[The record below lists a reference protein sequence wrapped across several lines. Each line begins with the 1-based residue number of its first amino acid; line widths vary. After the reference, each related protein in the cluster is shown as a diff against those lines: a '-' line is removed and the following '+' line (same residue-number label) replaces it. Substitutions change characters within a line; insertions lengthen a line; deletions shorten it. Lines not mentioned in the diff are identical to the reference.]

1 MHPLKE
7 IHKILVVTLSNLG
20 DVVLTLPVIDSLLQA
35 HPNAKLHIIVGSQ
48 SAVVF
53 QDDPRIEKVIAYDKR
68 GPFSDKRALL
78 GRIRNERYDLIID
91 LRRSLFGLLGGAR
104 YRNSYFYFP
113 KKKLHRAERHLTA
126 LRGLVEPLNRRAF
139 LDRGADLPA
148 DLRAFVGE
156 ERFVAAAVGSKADIK
171 KWPAESYA
179 RLLDRLCAKEGFK
192 IILVGDAQDAAQ
204 AKKVSALMR
213 SSVFDLCG
221 KTTFRELSSI
231 LARAALVVTNDSAP
245 LHIADAHQTPV
256 LAVFGPTDPGKYGP
270 RGGVSRAVLKRLFCS
285 PCEKAQCRFHH
296 ECMTELGVDAVY
308 REALRVLEESLHSK
322 RPRILVSRLDRI
334 GDVVLSIPAIEAIR
348 KQHPHGHL
356 AVMTRPSTAPLLEGH
371 PAVDEVI
378 PYYYEKKGRHSG
390 LVGSVRFVRELV
402 LRRFDIAFILHPS
415 HRAHWVP
422 FLAGIPYRIGLN
434 SHDPLLLTKPVPDRR
449 KEGLKHEADT
459 TLDIVRA
466 FGVPIPAEKTLSIF
480 TSYEDEVFVSE
491 TLAKAG
497 IAASETI
504 AAFHLGA
511 SCVSKRW
518 PAERFIELAKRFM
531 EQRGARIVVVG
542 GAEEKELGEIFRGR
556 IGASAL
562 DLTGQLSLKQLA
574 ELLKR
579 CAVLVSNDSGPVH
592 IAAAV
597 NTRTLTIFGRNKSDL
612 GPVRWRALGAGHE
625 VIQKD
630 VGCAVCLAH
639 RCTIDFECLKA
650 VTVDMAW
657 ERLDAMLPQRTEAKV
672 LS

>member
-1 MHPLKE
+1 VLPLKE
-7 IHKILVVTLSNLG
+7 IQKILVVTLSNLG
-20 DVVLTLPVIDSLLQA
+20 DVVLTLPVIESLRQA
-35 HPNAKLHIIVGSQ
+35 HPDAKLHVIVGAQ

-53 QDDPRIEKVIAYDKR
+53 EDDPRVEKVIAYNKR
-68 GPFSDKRALL
+68 GPFSEKRALL
-78 GRIRNERYDLIID
+78 GRIRSERYDLIVD

-113 KKKLHRAERHLTA
+113 KKKLHRAQRHLTA
-126 LRGLVEPLNRRAF
+126 LRGLAEPLSRGSF
-139 LDRGADLPA
+139 LERGLDLPA
-148 DLRAFVGE
+148 DARAFIGE

-179 RLLDRLCAKEGFK
+179 RLLDRLGVKEGMK
-192 IILVGDAQDAAQ
+192 IVLVGDAQDALQ

-213 SSVFDLCG
+213 SSVLDLCG
-221 KTTFRELSSI
+221 RTSFRELSSI

-270 RGGVSRAVLKRLFCS
+270 RGGVSRAVSKKLFCS

-308 REALRVLEESLHSK
+308 KEALKVLEETPHPK

-334 GDVVLSIPAIEAIR
+334 GDVVLSMPSIEAVR
-348 KQHPHGHL
+348 KQYPESYL
-356 AVMTRPSTAPLLEGH
+356 AVMTRPSTASLLEGH
-371 PAVDEVI
+371 PWIDEVI
-378 PYYYEKKGRHSG
+378 PYFYEKNGRHSG
-390 LVGSVRFVRELV
+390 LLGGIRFIRELV

-415 HRAHWVP
+415 HRAHWAP

-434 SHDPLLLTKPVPDRR
+434 SHDPFLLTKPVPDRR
-449 KEGLKHEADT
+449 KDGLKHEADT

-466 FGVPIPAEKTLSIF
+466 FGVPIPAEKTFSIA

-497 IAASETI
+497 IAGSETI

-518 PAERFIELAKRFM
+518 SAERFIELGKRFL
-531 EQRGARIVVVG
+531 ELRGARIIVVG
-542 GAEEKELGEIFRGR
+542 GSEEKELGRIFQERV
-556 IGASAL
+556 GASVL

-574 ELLKR
+574 ELLRR

-650 VTVDMAW
+650 VSVETVW
-657 ERLDAMLPQRTEAKV
+657 EALNAMIADRTEAKV
-672 LS
+672 FS